1 MNDKSELK
9 RYESSATES
18 PAIKSP
24 EAQIRYIRRAP
35 AIAALMS
42 TALPGFGQ
50 LYNGQVNRAIWFFL
64 IFSLVTVPLVVLV
77 AKYLPAAMMIGV
89 LAVSVLL
96 ALAVWLWGIIDAWH
110 VARRS
115 SPYRIKPWQTAGLY
129 TTVLLLCG
137 FLVLPSVWSYVR
149 NHQLQAFRTPSG
161 SMMPTVQPG
170 DFIWANM
177 NYNCPNCRSEVK
189 RGDVAIFVY
198 PNNRNRHYIK
208 RIIGLPG
215 DTVTAEGRVL
225 SINGEALSLDTPGS
239 IVEEQMENRKWIVN
253 AGDYEDFSLTVKP
266 GHVFVLG
273 DNRNKSN
280 DSRMFGQVPLA
291 DVLGRARQIW
301 FSRNENGVQ
310 WGRLGLSLLPEEKS
324 K

>member
-1 MNDKSELK
+1 MNDYEVQRHESTAI
-9 RYESSATES
+9 ESSDEVRFT
-18 PAIKSP
+18 
-24 EAQIRYIRRAP
+24 RRVP

-77 AKYLPAAMMIGV
+77 AMYLPAAMMIGV

-96 ALAVWLWGIIDAWH
+96 ALVVWLWGIIDAWR

-115 SPYRIKPWQTAGLY
+115 NPYQIRPWQTGGLY
-129 TTVLLLCG
+129 TSVLLLCG
-137 FLVLPSVWSYVR
+137 FLVLPSIVSYVR
-149 NHQLQAFRTPSG
+149 NHQVQAFRTPSG

-177 NYNCPNCRSEVK
+177 NYNCPNCWTEVK
-189 RGDVAIFVY
+189 HGDVAIFVY

-215 DTVTAEGRVL
+215 DTVSAESRVL
-225 SINGEALSLDTPGS
+225 SVNGKVLSADTTGPL
-239 IVEEQMENRKWIVN
+239 VEEQIENRKWTVN
-253 AGDYEDFSLTVKP
+253 AGHYEDFSITVKP

-291 DVLGRARQIW
+291 DVVGRARQIW
-301 FSRNENGVQ
+301 FSKNEDGVQ
-310 WGRLGLSLLPEEKS
+310 WGRLGLGLLAEEAK
-324 K
+324 